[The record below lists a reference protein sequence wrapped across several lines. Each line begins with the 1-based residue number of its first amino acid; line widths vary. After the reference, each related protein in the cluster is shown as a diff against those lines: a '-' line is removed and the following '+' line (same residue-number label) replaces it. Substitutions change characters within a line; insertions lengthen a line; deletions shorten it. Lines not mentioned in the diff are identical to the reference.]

1 MDAIASLLVCLDAIY
16 WVEFRIL
23 PIVSRRHGS
32 VMICS
37 LVISGSCFKTMSV
50 DSALVDIYILSIEV
64 NSFALSNA
72 LWRSDLLPTRF
83 KNCLGRSLVDKG
95 QRRVPD
101 PPALIRTIILTL

>member
-50 DSALVDIYILSIEV
+50 DSALVDIYIFCLLRLIALPFQMHSGEV
-64 NSFALSNA
+64 IYCQQGLRTA
-72 LWRSDLLPTRF
+72 WEDL
-83 KNCLGRSLVDKG
+83 
-95 QRRVPD
+95 
-101 PPALIRTIILTL
+101 